1 MYTVLFHFKKILNM
15 LVILSE
21 SRFVIEKLKFIEQ
34 LKKVNK
40 IYSRKNHIKQREFI
54 IFNIIYT
61 YNNNVH
67 IYVCINI
74 LFILY
79 S

>member
-1 MYTVLFHFKKILNM
+1 M

-34 LKKVNK
+34 LKKVNE
-40 IYSRKNHIKQREFI
+40 IYSRKNYIKRREIII

-61 YNNNVH
+61 YNNN
-67 IYVCINI
+67 IDICINY
-74 LFILY
+74 FDLY
-79 S
+79 YSQRIRYDVSHTK

>member
-1 MYTVLFHFKKILNM
+1 M

-34 LKKVNK
+34 LKKVNE
-40 IYSRKNHIKQREFI
+40 IYSRKNYIKRREIII

-61 YNNNVH
+61 YNNNIDIC
-67 IYVCINI
+67 IYA
-74 LFILY
+74 
-79 S
+79 

>member
-1 MYTVLFHFKKILNM
+1 M